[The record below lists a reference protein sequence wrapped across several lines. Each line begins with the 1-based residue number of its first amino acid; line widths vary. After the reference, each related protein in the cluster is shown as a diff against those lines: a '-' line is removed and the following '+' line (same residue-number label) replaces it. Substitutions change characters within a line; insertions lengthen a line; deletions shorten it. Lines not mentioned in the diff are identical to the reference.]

1 MKFPPETDYW
11 QVKMHLG
18 LGDYRLQSYEAVA
31 KWYSVVYLVLAYLYW
46 RKYEHERTSQCTISL
61 SEVIQAI
68 RQEHQR
74 ECLRQACQE
83 VAAGKSVEEVL
94 QRYVGPE
101 FAAVG

>member
-1 MKFPPETDYW
+1 MS
-11 QVKMHLG
+11 LG
-18 LGDYRLQSYEAVA
+18 LGDYRLQSCEAIA

-46 RKYEHERTSQCTISL
+46 RKYEHERITGGTMRL

-83 VAAGKSVEEVL
+83 VAAGKPIEEVL
-94 QRYVGPE
+94 LRYIGPE